1 MKNIPE
7 LDKLFNIDP
16 VESNTQDANL
26 PALPESTTRK
36 MDQQDDYDLARSTLR
51 NLIVKSEGTLDQMI
65 ELAKNSEH
73 PRTYEVAGQL
83 IKTVSDVAKD
93 LLELQKKAK
102 DLDKDEN
109 SNDGPKNITNNNV
122 VFAGS
127 TADLFKMIK
136 QQNNDDGKTIEQ

>member
-7 LDKLFNIDP
+7 LDSLFNLEAAEPEHMAAVPAIINDKDKRTIDQ
-16 VESNTQDANL
+16 E
-26 PALPESTTRK
+26 
-36 MDQQDDYDLARSTLR
+36 DDYLLARNTLR
-51 NLIVKSEGTLDQMI
+51 SLIHKSEDTLDQMI

-93 LLELQKKAK
+93 LIDLQRKVK
-102 DLDKDEN
+102 DLKQGEPEN
-109 SNDGPKNITNNNV
+109 IKNITNNNV

-127 TADLFKMIK
+127 TAELMKMLGK
-136 QQNNDDGKTIEQ
+136 KDDGNIIEQ

>member
-7 LDKLFNIDP
+7 LDKIFDIEPQMPAENVPAIISD
-16 VESNTQDANL
+16 DKNL
-26 PALPESTTRK
+26 
-36 MDQQDDYDLARSTLR
+36 DQEDDYQLARTTLR
-51 NLIVKSEGTLDQMI
+51 NLIHKSENTLDDMI

-93 LLELQKKAK
+93 LIELQKKVK
-102 DLDKDEN
+102 DLKDGEPQ
-109 SNDGPKNITNNNV
+109 SAKNVTNNNV

-127 TADLFKMIK
+127 TADLFKMLK
-136 QQNNDDGKTIEQ
+136 NKDDGKTIEQ

>member
-7 LDKLFNIDP
+7 LDKIFDIEP
-16 VESNTQDANL
+16 QSPMENL
-26 PALPESTTRK
+26 PAIATETSK
-36 MDQQDDYDLARSTLR
+36 NIDQEDDYQLARSTLR
-51 NLIVKSEGTLDQMI
+51 NLIYKSENTLDDMI

-93 LLELQKKAK
+93 LIELQKKVK
-102 DLDKDEN
+102 DLKDGDPV
-109 SNDGPKNITNNNV
+109 SAKNVTNNNV

-127 TADLFKMIK
+127 TAELFKMLK
-136 QQNNDDGKTIEQ
+136 NKDDGKTIEQ